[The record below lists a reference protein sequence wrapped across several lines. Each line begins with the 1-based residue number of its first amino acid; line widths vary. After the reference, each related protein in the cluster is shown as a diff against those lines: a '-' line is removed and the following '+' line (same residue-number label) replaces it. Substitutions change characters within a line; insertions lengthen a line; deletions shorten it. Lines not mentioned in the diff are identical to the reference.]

1 MKLNVLVKEIIE
13 NNEITTQ
20 EEITDILL
28 KKYNKKITQSNISR
42 ILKQI
47 NAVKIVSDNKK
58 AIYQIQDK
66 LVDISKLA
74 KNLVKRIEDN
84 GNVILI
90 KSYPGSGQIIG
101 QALDEQH
108 LDDIMGTVSGDN
120 TTMIIPK
127 KTSKT
132 KKLRLELEK
141 ILLK

>member
-132 KKLRLELEK
+132 KKLRL
-141 ILLK
+141 

>member
-1 MKLNVLVKEIIE
+1 MQLNVLVKEIIE

>member
-127 KTSKT
+127 IKKKK

>member
-47 NAVKIVSDNKK
+47 NAAKIVSDNKK